1 MPSSSFRKICPKCR
15 KSDLTDLPKCRF
27 CNTPYLAVLQGNRL
41 PNSNDKTLF
50 VIMGC
55 VILLIVGFGASRS
68 LNQQQ
73 EKKLAPLVSAIKA
86 ANRPRLVEFY
96 ATWCGPCQSYGPVV
110 EEAEAKYRENI
121 DFVRLDVDQPEGSA
135 LGENLGV
142 SAIPRTFIFDRQG
155 KQVFDREGVV
165 SAEELDRTL
174 SVLAR

>member
-27 CNTPYLAVLQGNRL
+27 CDTPYLAVLQGNKL

-68 LNQQQ
+68 LNEQQ
-73 EKKLAPLVSAIKA
+73 EKKLAPLISAIKA

-96 ATWCGPCQSYGPVV
+96 ATWCGPCQMSISPRALLWVRISEYPPFRAHLFSTDRASRYLTVKV
-110 EEAEAKYRENI
+110 LSAPKNWIAPYR
-121 DFVRLDVDQPEGSA
+121 FWPGKHGS
-135 LGENLGV
+135 
-142 SAIPRTFIFDRQG
+142 RQ
-155 KQVFDREGVV
+155 F
-165 SAEELDRTL
+165 
-174 SVLAR
+174 LANSK